1 MVLRSQDHE
10 GLARLTEPVRAATL
24 AMGCRFEVLLA
35 GEDAPRLRAAAD
47 DALAEVAALHDR
59 LSAFDPASTVARIA
73 DRAFLE
79 PVPVAGDLFDLL
91 TLCARVHRDSDGA
104 FDPTIAP
111 LMHLWGFRGA
121 PRTSP
126 PSDDELAAA
135 RAAVGMH
142 LLSLHPASGDATCA
156 VRASRPGVRL
166 DLGAVAKGFAIDAAL
181 RILREHAVPAAL
193 IHAGT
198 SSVGALGAPPGQ
210 DAWLVRVRPR
220 APGPSLVV
228 HLRDRCLG
236 VSEPSGRTIA
246 FTGETHGRAIGGQV
260 IGHVLD
266 PRSGRPASGP
276 TSGADAAIV
285 LAESAAFADAWSTA
299 LLVLAEPPRTLCE
312 SAGVLRDAR
321 WTLTD
326 SHAIIDVTDAPTDNS
341 SDEPQEHPK
350 P

>member
-35 GEDAPRLRAAAD
+35 GDDAPRLRAAAV

-59 LSAFDPASTVARIA
+59 LSAFDPASTVARIG

-126 PSDDELAAA
+126 PSDAELDAA
-135 RAAVGMH
+135 RAAVGMN
-142 LLSLHPASGDATCA
+142 LLALDAGTCA

-181 RILREHAVPAAL
+181 RILREHDVPAAL

-198 SSVGALGAPPGQ
+198 SSVGALGAPLGQ

-220 APGPSLVV
+220 AQGPSLVV
-228 HLRDRCLG
+228 RLRDRCLG

-246 FTGETHGRAIGGQV
+246 FTGETDGRAMGGQV

-266 PRSGRPASGP
+266 PRTGRP
-276 TSGADAAIV
+276 TSGADAAVV
-285 LAESAAFADAWSTA
+285 LAESAALADAWSTA

-321 WTLTD
+321 WTLAD

-341 SDEPQEHPK
+341 PAEPQEHPE

>member
-1 MVLRSQDHE
+1 VVLRPQDHE
-10 GLARLTEPVRAATL
+10 GLARLTEPVRAAAF

-35 GEDAPRLRAAAD
+35 GDDAPRLRAAAD

-59 LSAFDPASTVARIA
+59 LSTFDPASTVARIG
-73 DRAFLE
+73 DRAFHE

-91 TLCARVHRDSDGA
+91 TLCAQVHRDSTGA

-121 PRTSP
+121 PRTNP
-126 PSDDELAAA
+126 PSDAELASA

-142 LLSLHPASGDATCA
+142 RLSLDAPTST
-156 VRASRPGVRL
+156 VRADSPGVRL

-181 RILREHAVPAAL
+181 RILREHAVPGAL

-228 HLRDRCLG
+228 RLRDRCLG
-236 VSEPSGRTIA
+236 VSEPSGRTITLA
-246 FTGETHGRAIGGQV
+246 GEPDGQGMGGQV
-260 IGHVLD
+260 LGHVLD
-266 PRSGRPASGP
+266 PRSGRP

-285 LAESAAFADAWSTA
+285 IADSAAYADAWSTA
-299 LLVLAEPPRTLCE
+299 LLVLAQAPRTLCE

-326 SHAIIDVTDAPTDNS
+326 SHAIIDVTDAPSDSTP
-341 SDEPQEHPK
+341 DEPQEHPE

>member
-10 GLARLTEPVRAATL
+10 GLARLTDPVRAACF

-35 GEDAPRLRAAAD
+35 GDDAPRLRAAAD

-91 TLCARVHRDSDGA
+91 TLCAQVHHDSDGA

-111 LMHLWGFRGA
+111 LMHLWGFRGM
-121 PRTSP
+121 PRTHP
-126 PSDDELAAA
+126 PADAELAAA

-142 LLSLHPASGDATCA
+142 RLTLHPASGDATCA

-198 SSVGALGAPPGQ
+198 SSVGALGTPPGQ
-210 DAWLVRVRPR
+210 DAWLVRVRPH
-220 APGPSLVV
+220 APGPSLLVR
-228 HLRDRCLG
+228 LRDHCMG
-236 VSEPSGRTIA
+236 VSEPSGRTVTFA
-246 FTGETHGRAIGGQV
+246 GETRGRAGQV
-260 IGHVLD
+260 MGHVLD
-266 PRSGRPASGP
+266 PRTGRP
-276 TSGADAAIV
+276 TSGADAAVVI
-285 LAESAAFADAWSTA
+285 ADSAAFADAWSTA
-299 LLVLAEPPRTLCE
+299 LLVLAQAPRTLCE
-312 SAGVLRDAR
+312 SAAVLRDAR

-341 SDEPQEHPK
+341 PVEPQEHPK